1 MRRAHVNGFVCFRMN
16 PASFRLTAREDQ
28 RIDFPL
34 FDYTELHI
42 AVEWRGRYRSPHG
55 HFLYWMTFCM
65 DGSFVRCDLSKMQ
78 GARVVSTPGH
88 AARPNCNERN
98 RANPLN

>member
-1 MRRAHVNGFVCFRMN
+1 MRRAHVNGVVCFRMN
-16 PASFRLTAREDQ
+16 PASFCLTAGKDQ

-34 FDYTELHI
+34 FDHTELQI

-55 HFLYWMTFCM
+55 HLSILAMTFCT

-78 GARVVSTPGH
+78 GARSSVHPAIRLAPTAMSESGQIP
-88 AARPNCNERN
+88 
-98 RANPLN
+98 

>member
-16 PASFRLTAREDQ
+16 PASFRPTAREDQ

-34 FDYTELHI
+34 FDHTELQI

-55 HFLYWMTFCM
+55 HFSILAMTFCT

-88 AARPNCNERN
+88 AARPNCDERK
-98 RANPLN
+98 RAYP

>member
-16 PASFRLTAREDQ
+16 PASVRLTAREDQ

-34 FDYTELHI
+34 FDYTELQI
-42 AVEWRGRYRSPHG
+42 TVKWRGRYRSPHG
-55 HFLYWMTFCM
+55 HFSILAMTFCT

-78 GARVVSTPGH
+78 GARVVSTP
-88 AARPNCNERN
+88 RPSGPPELR
-98 RANPLN
+98 RAKTGIP